1 MKKLTK
7 IVCGLLL
14 ATIAGSSFA
23 SANQEFAKNSIY
35 SKIGISA
42 IDFKDKGTTVGL
54 GGAEFKFGYER
65 RIPLNN
71 SVDYK
76 SDSYFTTK
84 RENHYFIGFRGELGF
99 ANYNSGT
106 IVSTELGIVQDDIK
120 LDIKGSSASLL
131 VGFGSQ
137 INLHSKSDIDYTQ
150 VANSKLEYGLY
161 LGVKHTKLNEKAYTN
176 TNEAFT
182 TLVFQPELS
191 VIIGNHFK
199 IGTNI
204 EISGKSGVLDIVLGG
219 TVGVNY

>member
-23 SANQEFAKNSIY
+23 SANQEFTKNSIY
-35 SKIGISA
+35 SKIGISGL
-42 IDFKDKGTTVGL
+42 DFKDKGTAVGL
-54 GGAEFKFGYER
+54 GGPDFKLGYER
-65 RIPLNN
+65 RILLNN

-76 SDSYFTTK
+76 SNSYLTTK

-106 IVSTELGIVQDDIK
+106 IVSTELGIAQDDIK
-120 LDIKGSSASLL
+120 LDIKGSSGSLL

-137 INLHSKSDIDYTQ
+137 INLRSKSDVDYTQ

-176 TNEAFT
+176 TSEAFT
-182 TLVFQPELS
+182 TLVFQPEFS
-191 VIIGNHFK
+191 AIIGNHFK
-199 IGTNI
+199 IGANI
-204 EISGKSGVLDIVLGG
+204 EISGKSGVLNTVLGV